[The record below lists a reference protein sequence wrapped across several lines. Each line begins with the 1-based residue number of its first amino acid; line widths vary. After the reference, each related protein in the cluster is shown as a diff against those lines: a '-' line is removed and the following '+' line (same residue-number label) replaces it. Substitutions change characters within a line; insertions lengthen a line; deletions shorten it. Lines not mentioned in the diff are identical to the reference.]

1 MANLI
6 AGGVGLVSSAGTA
19 SDELIDAIDLITQAS
34 IAGSGVISGLLPQ
47 DNLAIQY
54 IPVTISKRDRL
65 ICQ

>member
-54 IPVTISKRDRL
+54 IPVTISERDRL